1 MSDFWSDCS
10 STSILHVSERR
21 MLWRACASAL
31 VRLRGCAGSPVP
43 SLVAYVISTIISW
56 AGSNNSIFKVPCRI
70 NARLFYFYFI
80 FLFLFIYLFIIGLT
94 ARQDY
99 FTHFEP
105 SRIENGRSPRK
116 TTWHPQAELGL
127 SHIWPELSSNQQRW
141 DDRAI

>member
-31 VRLRGCAGSPVP
+31 ARLRGCAGSPVP

-70 NARLFYFYFI
+70 NARLFYFY
-80 FLFLFIYLFIIGLT
+80 LFIYLFIYYWFN
-94 ARQDY
+94 R
-99 FTHFEP
+99 P
-105 SRIENGRSPRK
+105 SRLFHSFWTESDRK
-116 TTWHPQAELGL
+116 WEIPEKNHLTPASRTWLV
-127 SHIWPELSSNQQRW
+127 SHMTRAKLEPTAVRWSSDLER
-141 DDRAI
+141 